1 MTKGKETF
9 GVRVRRRR
17 MEKNITLR
25 RFAELMGVSATY
37 ISQVERDEFKP
48 PVEEKIREIARLL
61 DENEDEMLALAD
73 KVPSDLP
80 GIIQK
85 HPKEVAAFL
94 RTAKGFS
101 REDWENLTRT
111 IVKNPSG
118 KGGKE

>member
-1 MTKGKETF
+1 
-9 GVRVRRRR
+9 
-17 MEKNITLR
+17 
-25 RFAELMGVSATY
+25 MGVSATY